1 MKDLGPR
8 EAHKRLLFQQIYRAI
23 SMQRIVA
30 VQECGCTTR
39 FPSWAA
45 AESEFRERFATAEY
59 PEIVEATEDFRRL
72 ANDLRM
78 SAMPICEA
86 AGNW

>member
-8 EAHKRLLFQQIYRAI
+8 EAHKRLLIQQIYRAT
-23 SMQRIVA
+23 SMQRILA
-30 VQECGCTTR
+30 AQECECATR

-59 PEIVEATEDFRRL
+59 REVVEATEDFRTL
-72 ANDLRM
+72 ANDLRI